1 MRSSFKQV
9 VLVLSALGIVFGVL
23 IGCSSP
29 KTDTSESAEPVAA
42 TATADDTTTSQDTS
56 TVDSTAPEPAA
67 AKDPTTAQ
75 DPVANTEPA
84 GKVESL
90 LSGETLARYRELPE
104 EYRVA
109 LEAYSAFGVSDDLIP
124 TVVAEKIAQWPDS
137 PEPIQD
143 LLDAERY
150 AQFQELTAIHPNAK
164 IGDKPRVHRHAFFF
178 LGYYPYVLQTE
189 DTMEGRKQAFADL
202 MDANTHKFELGK
214 KPSVPE
220 QRLEGLIVPSALT
233 ALDALGPQLR
243 DAIAVPQPN
252 FSIQIDALAVDIV
265 TTEVMLLKSKPGLE
279 VPTITDYLSADAQG
293 QFNDM
298 PADMRENAER
308 RYARGVLFRMIG
320 LATSAEHPT
329 TTLPSKE
336 VLAEVA
342 QHEFEFAQMLARQQ
356 EKNDN

>member
-42 TATADDTTTSQDTS
+42 
-56 TVDSTAPEPAA
+56 A
-67 AKDPTTAQ
+67 AKDTTTAQ
-75 DPVANTEPA
+75 DPDADIEPTE
-84 GKVESL
+84 KVESL
-90 LSGETLARYRELPE
+90 LSGETLARYRVLPE

-124 TVVAEKIAQWPDS
+124 TVVAEKMAQWPDS
-137 PEPIQD
+137 PEPIRD

-150 AQFQELTAIHPNAK
+150 AEFQEYTATHPKLGDTGK
-164 IGDKPRVHRHAFFF
+164 IHRHAFYF

-189 DTMEGRKQAFADL
+189 DTADGRKQAFADL

-265 TTEVMLLKSKPGLE
+265 TTEVMLLKSEPGLE

-298 PADMRENAER
+298 PADMREDAER

-329 TTLPSKE
+329 TTLPSEE
-336 VLAEVA
+336 VLTEVA
-342 QHEFEFAQMLARQQ
+342 QYEFEFAQMRAKQ
-356 EKNDN
+356 

>member
-1 MRSSFKQV
+1 MRRSFKGF
-9 VLVLSALGIVFGVL
+9 VLVLVALVIVFGVL

-56 TVDSTAPEPAA
+56 TVDSTAPEPAT
-67 AKDPTTAQ
+67 AKGTTTAQ
-75 DPVANTEPA
+75 GPDAGTEPA

-202 MDANTHKFELGK
+202 MDANTNRFALGE
-214 KPSVPE
+214 KPNVPKP
-220 QRLEGLIVPSALT
+220 RLDGLVVPSALAT
-233 ALDALGPQLR
+233 LDTLGPRLR
-243 DAIAVPQPN
+243 DAIAVPR
-252 FSIQIDALAVDIV
+252 SGWDIDIDALAADVV
-265 TTEVMLLKSKPGLE
+265 TTEVMLLKAEPGLE
-279 VPTITDYLSADAQG
+279 VPTLMESLPAEDQEVFKGLS
-293 QFNDM
+293 
-298 PADMRENAER
+298 ADMREAAEG
-308 RYARGVLFRMIG
+308 RYARHVVFRMMG
-320 LATSAEHPT
+320 LATSLDHPT
-329 TTLPSKE
+329 TSLPDE
-336 VLAEVA
+336 DVLSEVA